1 MSARA
6 TGPEP
11 GELGPA
17 VGPEPPGGHRAEVTE
32 RGAFA
37 FAVCDCGWF
46 APGRRS
52 RDKARRDVAEHLAEP
67 D

>member
-1 MSARA
+1 M
-6 TGPEP
+6 
-11 GELGPA
+11 
-17 VGPEPPGGHRAEVTE
+17 GPEPPGGHRAEVTE